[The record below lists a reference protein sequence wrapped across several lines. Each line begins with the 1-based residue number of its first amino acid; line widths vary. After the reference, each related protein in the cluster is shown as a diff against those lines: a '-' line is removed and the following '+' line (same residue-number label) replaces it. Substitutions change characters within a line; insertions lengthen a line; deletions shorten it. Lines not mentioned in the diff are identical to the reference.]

1 MIFFSFVN
9 FQSFFDTDEIPIISN
24 EDNEI
29 APPLPPPR
37 IDSLPTIPTSVSAHE
52 LVARNNY
59 DGNNYEE
66 RIRNSHERPLPPLP
80 PNEDG
85 SLERVDESLGIL
97 LKIIRKFHKHYE
109 FLFFRN
115 FMFNR

>member
-1 MIFFSFVN
+1 MFKLISINLFLLLLFSPN

-37 IDSLPTIPTSVSAHE
+37 IDSLSQKSLPTIPTSVSAHD
-52 LVARNNY
+52 LIARNNY

-85 SLERVDESLGIL
+85 SLERVDESIGIL
-97 LKIIRKFHKHYE
+97 YKII
-109 FLFFRN
+109 
-115 FMFNR
+115 

>member
-1 MIFFSFVN
+1 MFKSIFIDFFFTFVN

-37 IDSLPTIPTSVSAHE
+37 IDSLPTIPTSVGAHE

-59 DGNNYEE
+59 EE
-66 RIRNSHERPLPPLP
+66 QIRNSHERPLPPLP

-85 SLERVDESLGIL
+85 SLERVDESLGIS
-97 LKIIRKFHKHYE
+97 LKIS
-109 FLFFRN
+109 
-115 FMFNR
+115 